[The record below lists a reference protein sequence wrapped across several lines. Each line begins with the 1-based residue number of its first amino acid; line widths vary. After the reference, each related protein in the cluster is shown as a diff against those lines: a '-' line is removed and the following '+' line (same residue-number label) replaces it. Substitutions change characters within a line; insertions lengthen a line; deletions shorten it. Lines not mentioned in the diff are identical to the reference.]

1 LQLNDYVI
9 LDEMD
14 NILKEFHFKFGIAN
28 VQQNQKALMVVM
40 NDISEKLKLRE
51 SLISNQLKTIM
62 LWSISHEIRSP
73 VNQINGT
80 LSLLKPSITDPKQR
94 NLLEIAQSASEW
106 LKYKVDDL
114 LDFWELET
122 NNFKIKKEFYS
133 VNENMKKLE
142 TMFAPLINR
151 RAIKLLFYVQGEIPG
166 IIFQD
171 SKRIMQILVNLVSN
185 AVKYTPKGSIAIIV
199 NWIENKND
207 QGEITSSFIKYVVSD
222 TGIGISEDKKRS
234 LFKFLQHDLYK
245 DIDNI
250 NSSNEVTTK
259 LAGTGLGVSQKIVQK
274 LGGEIKFIST
284 LNVGSKFWF
293 EIPCETEVTNELL
306 LSNYA
311 SANPNSLKHI
321 SKSNSRNIE
330 LSNRIE
336 LNRPF
341 NISNKL
347 FKFYRKSRKFW
358 FWCWK
363 CKKLLSL
370 SFVYFP

>member
-1 LQLNDYVI
+1 LPRDIEDRLNDKNLQLNDYVI
-9 LDEMD
+9 LDEMN

-133 VNENMKKLE
+133 VNEHIKELE
-142 TMFAPLINR
+142 TIFSPLINKKSIR
-151 RAIKLLFYVQGEIPG
+151 LLFYVNEKIPHR
-166 IIFQD
+166 IMQD
-171 SKRIMQILVNLVSN
+171 SKRIMQVLMNLVGN
-185 AVKYTPKGSIAIIV
+185 AVKYTPRGRVAIIV
-199 NWIENKND
+199 NWIEDKND
-207 QGEITSSFIKYVVSD
+207 QGEVTSNFIKYVVSD
-222 TGIGISEDKKRS
+222 TGAGISENKKRS
-234 LFKFLQHDLYK
+234 LFKFLHHDLHK
-245 DIDNI
+245 DIDNMD
-250 NSSNEVTTK
+250 SSNEVTTK
-259 LAGTGLGVSQKIVQK
+259 LAGTGLGVSQKIIQK

-293 EIPCETEVTNELL
+293 EIPAEGVIMNIEQSSPRKVRNFKKK
-306 LSNYA
+306 
-311 SANPNSLKHI
+311 SLKEHKVRSKI
-321 SKSNSRNIE
+321 STYSKNIDATRNV
-330 LSNRIE
+330 NKRI
-336 LNRPF
+336 
-341 NISNKL
+341 
-347 FKFYRKSRKFW
+347 
-358 FWCWK
+358 
-363 CKKLLSL
+363 
-370 SFVYFP
+370 